1 MYALA
6 EAMEETPR
14 ESALQAGARPGAAR
28 GRGGQAHPVLHL
40 SDAQEL
46 WGCRPQG
53 QGLSLSM
60 EQGLWRWDRRWLF
73 GRVCRVGIRAGR
85 DPHGGPT
92 ARWWTCRKEQVLMK
106 LLNLSLEKALH
117 GGLDVLSPRFQ
128 LCD

>member
-46 WGCRPQG
+46 WGCRPRG
-53 QGLSLSM
+53 QGLSLGHGTGAV
-60 EQGLWRWDRRWLF
+60 EVGQALAFREGLQSRNKSREGSPRRPHSPA
-73 GRVCRVGIRAGR
+73 GGPAGR
-85 DPHGGPT
+85 S
-92 ARWWTCRKEQVLMK
+92 KF
-106 LLNLSLEKALH
+106 S
-117 GGLDVLSPRFQ
+117 
-128 LCD
+128 